1 MIFGLLADAVL
12 LLHLGF
18 ILFVVLG
25 GFLVWRRPRLV
36 WLHLPAAAWGALIEL
51 GGWVCPLTPLENRLR
66 QLGGGEGYTESFV
79 AHYLLPLIYPAT
91 LTRELQIGLGLGVI
105 AINILAYALRH
116 RARRAADP
124 APRPLG
130 RW

>member
-1 MIFGLLADAVL
+1 MILRLLADAVL

-18 ILFVVLG
+18 ILFVVFG
-25 GFLVWRRPRLV
+25 GFLTWRHPRLV

-66 QLGGGEGYTESFV
+66 QIGGGQGYAEDFV
-79 AHYLLPLIYPAT
+79 AHYLVPLIYPAT

-105 AINILAYALRH
+105 AINVAAYALRH
-116 RARRAADP
+116 RRRRDP
-124 APRPLG
+124 P
-130 RW
+130 